1 MLTTTWPPCGGIR
14 TEAGLRPDDPGHVAA
29 TRRRRFD
36 VPGHRHRVAV
46 TPALRE
52 SYVEQRNAQ
61 STYSSKACSVPRYKG
76 VIGQGTVSQVL
87 IRVGIAPTT
96 NDAPATP
103 RRPLDDVL
111 QLTSPD

>member
-1 MLTTTWPPCGGIR
+1 MKRVYVPTTLAVWQR
-14 TEAGLRPDDPGHVAA
+14 LVANGSMFQVSGPA
-29 TRRRRFD
+29 F
-36 VPGHRHRVAV
+36 AV
-46 TPALRE
+46 TPGE
-52 SYVEQRNAQ
+52 SYAEQHNAQ
-61 STYSSKACSVPRYKG
+61 STCSSKACSVPRYKG

>member
-1 MLTTTWPPCGGIR
+1 MKRVYVPTTLAMWQR
-14 TEAGLRPDDPGHVAA
+14 LVADGSMFPVSGTA
-29 TRRRRFD
+29 F
-36 VPGHRHRVAV
+36 AV

-52 SYVEQRNAQ
+52 SYVGQHNAQ
-61 STYSSKACSVPRYKG
+61 TTYSSKAYSVPRYKG

-111 QLTSPD
+111 RFRG